1 MKKNIDPD
9 SVHDPIW
16 PIIMFIFIFV
26 GIAVFYFNEDNFIT
40 NSTKPIPFQE
50 DFRLIG
56 KLLFQKTEPESQPK
70 KVGIPKDIKIVRL
83 DDVSHGGASRLSV
96 LVQTNPDFWE
106 YHLIYIIDRI
116 NDYYKNE
123 FDIIWITI
131 IPDVIRPNSLDDSLK
146 IINGSYYWLTIAQ
159 SLYVS
164 PYKEKWN
171 PGFNFIV
178 HDESNGAL
186 ISWERHSYYYEP

>member
-1 MKKNIDPD
+1 MVENKYSKDTSQREKKKLKRNITISIVSLILLYLIFFHGSSSKNHD
-9 SVHDPIW
+9 SP
-16 PIIMFIFIFV
+16 
-26 GIAVFYFNEDNFIT
+26 ET
-40 NSTKPIPFQE
+40 NTKA
-50 DFRLIG
+50 DF
-56 KLLFQKTEPESQPK
+56 
-70 KVGIPKDIKIVRL
+70 KIVRL

-146 IINGSYYWLTIAQ
+146 IINGSDYWLTIAQ